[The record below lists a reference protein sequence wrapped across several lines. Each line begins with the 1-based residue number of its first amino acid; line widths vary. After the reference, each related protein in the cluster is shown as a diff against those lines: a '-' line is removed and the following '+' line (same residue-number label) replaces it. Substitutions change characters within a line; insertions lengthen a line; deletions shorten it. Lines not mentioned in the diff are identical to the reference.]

1 MINGFFENKMRNSQY
16 ETIAKVTKLVAKLQ
30 YFFKHSNFYAI
41 IFKIFSFTHVP
52 PPHLLNSQSPIPLL
66 VFGSLEIPVVNHGPS
81 QR

>member
-30 YFFKHSNFYAI
+30 YFFKHSHFYAI

-52 PPHLLNSQSPIPLL
+52 PPHLLNSSSPHLL
-66 VFGSLEIPVVNHGPS
+66 ISSTPNLLSPFWCSEV
-81 QR
+81 